1 MEKLQF
7 IDYNKV
13 KSVVVYRKS
22 NGTYEQAEQD
32 GAIYSR
38 LVARDTPNE
47 AIKELV
53 NMASDCLVG
62 ECELL
67 IMVDGVYI

>member
-1 MEKLQF
+1 MKF
-7 IDYNKV
+7 IDYSKV
-13 KSVVVYRKS
+13 KPVVVYRKS
-22 NGTYEQAEQD
+22 NGSYDQAEQD
-32 GAIYSR
+32 GAIYGR
-38 LVARDTPNE
+38 LVPRETPNE
-47 AIKELV
+47 VIKELV